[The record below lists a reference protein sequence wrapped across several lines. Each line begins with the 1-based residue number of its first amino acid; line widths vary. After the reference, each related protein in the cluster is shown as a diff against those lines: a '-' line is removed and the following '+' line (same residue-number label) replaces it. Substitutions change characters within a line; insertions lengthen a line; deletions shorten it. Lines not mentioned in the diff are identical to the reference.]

1 MFTNSG
7 CAAMGY
13 GFPAALG
20 CAFAEA
26 GKRVVCID
34 GDGSFMMNL
43 QELATVAYHN
53 LNLKIILLNNN
64 GYHSIRQTQ
73 TNLFSEHSLTGVNAD
88 NGVGFPDFKLLA
100 MAFGVKYIKLD
111 CLKDLRNEVTAFLM
125 EDGPVILEVFVD
137 EKQNFEPKLA
147 SKRLADG
154 TMVSPKLDDMYP
166 FI

>member
-1 MFTNSG
+1 M
-7 CAAMGY
+7 
-13 GFPAALG
+13 
-20 CAFAEA
+20 
-26 GKRVVCID
+26 
-34 GDGSFMMNL
+34 
-43 QELATVAYHN
+43 
-53 LNLKIILLNNN
+53 
-64 GYHSIRQTQ
+64 
-73 TNLFSEHSLTGVNAD
+73 NAD

-111 CLKDLRNEVTAFLM
+111 SLKDLRNEVTAFLM

-166 FI
+166 FIK